1 MFKKR
6 DIKIKAVVFCL
17 LTLIWMIVIFMFSA
31 QNADDSTEQSSFVTN
46 VLMSIFS
53 SVYRDSNI
61 SDKMQIIE
69 SMSFAIRKMAHFS
82 IYSVLGLFSFLSVYY
97 LTKFSDKTPF
107 ISLPIC
113 FIYACSDEIHQLF
126 VPGRSGQLRDVFID
140 FSGALLMTIVVLA
153 IRKIYRKIKT
163 KNPV

>member
-6 DIKIKAVVFCL
+6 DIKIKAVIFCL
-17 LTLIWMIVIFMFSA
+17 LTLIWMVVIFMFSA

-46 VLMSIFS
+46 ILMSIFS
-53 SVYRDSNI
+53 SVYRDSDI

-69 SMSFAIRKMAHFS
+69 SMSFEIRKAAHFS
-82 IYSVLGLFSFLSVYY
+82 IYSVLGLLSFLSVYY
-97 LTKFSDKTPF
+97 LTKFSNKTPF

-140 FSGALLMTIVVLA
+140 FSGALLMTLIILV